1 MTRTRTLARG
11 RPRAAG
17 ARLALAGW
25 LLAVAGSAVAD
36 VDAREA
42 RLATL
47 LRCVVCQN
55 QTIAE
60 SNAPLAA
67 DMRREIRAQLQ
78 AGRSDEEVLAFFEQR
93 YGAFVRYAPPLRGST
108 ALLWGLPFLAG
119 LAGLGA
125 LAAVLRRRERSRA
138 APALDGAQRERAQ
151 RLLDDEG
158 RP

>member
-1 MTRTRTLARG
+1 MRRAVASRW
-11 RPRAAG
+11 RPSAPG

-25 LLAVAGSAVAD
+25 LLAMASGAAAD
-36 VDAREA
+36 IDAREA

-67 DMRREIRAQLQ
+67 DMRREMRAQLQ

-93 YGAFVRYAPPLRGST
+93 YGAFVRYAPPLRRST
-108 ALLWGLPFLAG
+108 ALLWALPFLAG
-119 LAGLGA
+119 VAGLGA
-125 LAAVLRRRERSRA
+125 LAAVLHRRARA
-138 APALDGAQRERAQ
+138 RPAPALAGAQRERAR
-151 RLLDDEG
+151 RLLDDEAG
-158 RP
+158 P